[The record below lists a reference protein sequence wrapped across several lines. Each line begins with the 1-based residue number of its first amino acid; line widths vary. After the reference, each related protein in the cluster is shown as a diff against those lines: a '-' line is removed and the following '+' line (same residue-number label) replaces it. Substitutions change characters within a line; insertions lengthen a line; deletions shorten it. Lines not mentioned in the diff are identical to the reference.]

1 MTYGQDLKGT
11 KRWLPAE
18 PGIANPELS
27 RELTEKYLQ
36 PTLPEIEV
44 FLLEMRQLVDAD
56 LSKRSPQKYGK
67 PYPLSQCLEISK
79 GMKTLVETVDAS
91 LLSGPVLAG
100 CLALRRF
107 LASGG
112 EMRRIWGDLR
122 GSYFQNA
129 FQIGTLYVDVAN
141 DTVVPTKPKVEILPF
156 EQSGLSAIKDYSHFA
171 KIAESYWSVTAW
183 PNHIF
188 PEIAPFFPVLLE
200 TRNGSFELRDAG
212 GYMMGL
218 NLNRAFKPAEA
229 YLAKS
234 ALPEDIRERAAYD
247 LAPLAAT
254 LPNSSAVGRREAL
267 TAIQRYRSKGVH
279 RDPGAQTRLSE
290 RGFAANRVLQTAA
303 KSQPAKS
310 VPTEKPKK
318 QSMNILFIHQN
329 FPGQFKHLAPALAQR
344 GHRVIALTMQKV
356 KDTQWQGVELVPYA
370 VSQGSTPGAH
380 PWVVDFETKII
391 RAEGAFRACLALKDQ
406 GFEPDAI
413 IAHPGWGE
421 SLFLKEVWPK
431 AKLGVFCEFFYLA
444 EGADTGFDP
453 EFPVEDVAGNNCRLR
468 LKNLNNYMHFDVA
481 DAAIAPTTWQASTF
495 PEPFRSKITVVHDGI
510 DTDAIRPNPKVQL
523 KLRRKGTGEPLV
535 LTREDEVITFVNR
548 NLEPMRGC
556 HIFLRA
562 LPKLLK
568 ERPKAQVIIVGGD
581 GVSYGAK
588 PTMEKNGAASWKEV
602 FINEVR
608 GHIADEDWARVH
620 FVGQVPY
627 TNFVSLL
634 QLSTIHVYW
643 TYPFVL
649 SWSLIEAMSAGA
661 AIVASDTAPLREV
674 IEHDE
679 NGLLVDFFSVDS
691 LVQSVCS
698 LLKDPEQRVRL
709 GAAAR
714 ATAIARY
721 DLKTVCLPK
730 QLSWVEALRKNP
742 STRGQ
747 ECDKT

>member
-1 MTYGQDLKGT
+1 MTISLVSKGR

-18 PGIANPELS
+18 PGVANPELS
-27 RELTEKYLQ
+27 HELTATFLQ
-36 PTLPEIEV
+36 PLLPEIEA
-44 FLLEMRQLVDAD
+44 FLLAMRKLVDAD
-56 LSKRSPQKYGK
+56 LSKGPPPKYGK
-67 PYPLSQCLEISK
+67 PYPQSQCLEIS
-79 GMKTLVETVDAS
+79 MAMQILVQTVDTS
-91 LLSGPVLAG
+91 QLSGPVLEG

-107 LASGG
+107 LAAGG
-112 EMRRIWGDLR
+112 KMRRVWGDLR

-129 FQIGTLYVDVAN
+129 FQVGTLYVDVAN

-156 EQSGLSAIKDYSHFA
+156 EQAGLSAIEDYEHFA
-171 KIAESYWSVTAW
+171 RIAEIYWSVKAW
-183 PNHIF
+183 PNHAF
-188 PEIAPFFPVLLE
+188 PELAPFFPLLLE
-200 TRNGSFELRDAG
+200 SQRGGFELIDAG

-218 NLNRAFKPAEA
+218 NLGLAFKPAEA
-229 YLAKS
+229 YLTKV
-234 ALPEDIRERAAYD
+234 ALPEDVRVRAVRN
-247 LAPLAAT
+247 LTSLAAKR
-254 LPNSSAVGRREAL
+254 SKISAVGRREAL
-267 TAIQRYRSKGVH
+267 KALQRYRSKRLH
-279 RDPGAQTRLSE
+279 LDPGAQKRWIEAGL
-290 RGFAANRVLQTAA
+290 AANKALQSAA
-303 KSQPAKS
+303 KSLQTKPAS
-310 VPTEKPKK
+310 IEKLKDTP
-318 QSMNILFIHQN
+318 MNLLFIHQN
-329 FPGQFKHLAPALAQR
+329 FPGQFKHLAPALSQR
-344 GHRVIALTMQKV
+344 GHRVAALTMQKV
-356 KDTQWQGVELVPYA
+356 KETHWQGVELVPYA
-370 VSQGSTPGAH
+370 VTQGSTPGTH

-391 RAEGAFRACLALKDQ
+391 RAEGAFRACLMLKEQ

-421 SLFLKEVWPK
+421 SLFLKQVWPN
-431 AKLGVFCEFFYLA
+431 AKLGIFCEFFYLA

-453 EFPVEDVAGNNCRLR
+453 EFPVEDAAGNNCRLR

-481 DAAIAPTTWQASTF
+481 DAAIAPTAWQASTF

-510 DTDAIRPNPKVQL
+510 DTDAIQPNPKVQL
-523 KLRRKGTGEPLV
+523 KLRRSGSDVPLT
-535 LTREDEVITFVNR
+535 LTRDDEVITFVNR

-562 LPKLLK
+562 LPKLLQT
-568 ERPKAQVIIVGGD
+568 RPKAQVIIVGGD

-602 FINEVR
+602 FTNEVR
-608 GHIADEDWARVH
+608 SQISDDDWARVH

-627 TNFVSLL
+627 GNFVSLL
-634 QLSTIHVYW
+634 QLSTVHVYW

-674 IEHDE
+674 IQHGE
-679 NGLLVDFFSVDS
+679 NGLLVDFFSIDS

-698 LLKDPEQRVRL
+698 LLDNSEKRARF

-730 QLSWVEALRKNP
+730 QLSWVEALKKNP
-742 STRGQ
+742 PTRG
-747 ECDKT
+747 

>member
-1 MTYGQDLKGT
+1 MTYLQHVKAM

-27 RELTEKYLQ
+27 RELTEKFLQ
-36 PTLPEIEV
+36 PKLPEIEA
-44 FLLEMRQLVDAD
+44 FLLEMRRLVDAD
-56 LSKRSPQKYGK
+56 ISKRSPQKYGK

-79 GMKTLVETVDAS
+79 AVQTLIETLDANR
-91 LLSGPVLAG
+91 LSGPVLAG

-107 LASGG
+107 LAAGG
-112 EMRRIWGDLR
+112 EMRRVWGDLR

-129 FQIGTLYVDVAN
+129 FQVGTLYIDVAN

-156 EQSGLSAIKDYSHFA
+156 EQAGLSALKDYSHFA
-171 KIAESYWSVTAW
+171 KIAERYWEVTAW
-183 PNHIF
+183 PNHVF
-188 PEIAPFFPVLLE
+188 PEIAPFFPLLLE
-200 TRNGSFELRDAG
+200 TQGGGFELRDAG

-218 NLNRAFKPAEA
+218 NIGRVFKPAEA
-229 YLAKS
+229 YLSKA
-234 ALPEDIRERAAYD
+234 ALPEDVRERAARD
-247 LAPLAAT
+247 LISLAEK
-254 LPNSSAVGRREAL
+254 LPKSSTTGRREAL
-267 TAIQRYRSKGVH
+267 SALQRYRSKRLH
-279 RDPGAQTRLSE
+279 MDPGAQKRLVE
-290 RGFAANRVLQTAA
+290 RGLAANQSFQTTA
-303 KSQPAKS
+303 KHRKTNPAPMVKLNK
-310 VPTEKPKK
+310 TT
-318 QSMNILFIHQN
+318 MNVLFIHQN
-329 FPGQFKHLAPALAQR
+329 FPGQFKHLAPALAAR
-344 GHRVIALTMQKV
+344 GHRVVALTMQKV
-356 KDTQWQGVELVPYA
+356 KETRWQGVELVPYA
-370 VSQGSTPGAH
+370 VTQGSTPGAH

-391 RAEGAFRACLALKDQ
+391 RAEGAFRACLKLKEH

-421 SLFLKEVWPK
+421 SLFLKEVWPQ

-444 EGADTGFDP
+444 EGADTDFDP

-510 DTDAIRPNPKVQL
+510 DTDAIQPNPKVQL
-523 KLRRKGTGEPLV
+523 KLRRNGADLPLT
-535 LTREDEVITFVNR
+535 LSRKDEVITFVNR

-568 ERPKAQVIIVGGD
+568 ERPNAQVVIVGGD

-588 PTMEKNGAASWKEV
+588 PTVEKNGAASWKDV
-602 FINEVR
+602 FIDEVR
-608 GHIADEDWARVH
+608 GHISDEDWARVH

-627 TNFVSLL
+627 ANFVSLL
-634 QLSTIHVYW
+634 QLSTVHVYW

-698 LLKDPEQRVRL
+698 LLDDPEQRARL

-730 QLSWVEALRKNP
+730 QLSWVEALRRNP
-742 STRGQ
+742 
-747 ECDKT
+747 